1 MESTF
6 DLSKILGMLRKNLK
20 LLIILPFLG
29 LVISAIISFFFLDPK
44 YQASTQVLV
53 NQKES
58 DSQMLAQEVQSNIQ
72 LVNTYSEIVKS
83 PRIIDN
89 VSKEFDRKYSSSEI
103 LGMLTV
109 TNQAESQVLNIDV
122 VSKNGNDSE
131 KVANKIAEVFSDE
144 VPDIMSVD
152 NVSILSKADDTATQ
166 VAPKP
171 LVNLVIGLV
180 IGLAIALLMIFI
192 KEMFDKRIKT
202 EEDVENELEIPVLGS
217 IQKFN

>member
-1 MESTF
+1 
-6 DLSKILGMLRKNLK
+6 
-20 LLIILPFLG
+20 
-29 LVISAIISFFFLDPK
+29 
-44 YQASTQVLV
+44 
-53 NQKES
+53 KES